1 MDMSDLQSFVQLF
14 DRMEADSSLKGTE
27 RQLTYI
33 AKLVFYCGVKE
44 GEIPELT
51 IRDVIDNDG
60 NIIRTI
66 RKFDKPITLTD
77 ELAECIARHIKEMGS
92 RNPSFVKRRSPLFPA
107 YPNTKKIKRHLKT
120 FGTTYTQ
127 IHHAGIHYYYRKGLE
142 AGRSKGWIYKSGSR
156 QKRISVRQFQAVALN
171 SKIPAGVPV
180 DNRCIEEI
188 VTILDGAERLDK
200 NAADVKNKATQMIDE
215 YKRVLKRFRSKT
227 LKESYQKELLRLK
240 ATLAPFLT
248 R

>member
-14 DRMEADSSLKGTE
+14 DRMEADSSLKGAE

-92 RNPSFVKRRSPLFPA
+92 RNPSFIKRRSLLFTA
-107 YPNTKKIKRHLKT
+107 YPNTKKIKRHLKS

-127 IHHAGIHYYYRKGLE
+127 IHHAGIHYYYRKGLV
-142 AGRSKGWIYKSGSR
+142 AGRSRGWIYESGSR
-156 QKRISVRQFQAVALN
+156 QKRISEREFQAVATGN
-171 SKIPAGVPV
+171 KIPAGLPV
-180 DNRCIEEI
+180 DNRCVEEI
-188 VTILDGAERLDK
+188 VRIYEEAQNLDK
-200 NAADVKNKATQMIDE
+200 SAPNASEIAHSKMDEFEENLNKIRSDDVR
-215 YKRVLKRFRSKT
+215 KRYEGLRFRF
-227 LKESYQKELLRLK
+227 EELLRPYLK
-240 ATLAPFLT
+240 
-248 R
+248 